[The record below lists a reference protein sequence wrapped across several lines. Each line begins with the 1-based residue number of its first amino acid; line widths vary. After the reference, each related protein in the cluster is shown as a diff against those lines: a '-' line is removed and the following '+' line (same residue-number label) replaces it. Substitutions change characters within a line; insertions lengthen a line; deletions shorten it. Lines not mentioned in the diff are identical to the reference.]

1 MMSMGPKLLGAY
13 TSNCPDQTAADQ

>member
-1 MMSMGPKLLGAY
+1 MMSMCPKLLGAY